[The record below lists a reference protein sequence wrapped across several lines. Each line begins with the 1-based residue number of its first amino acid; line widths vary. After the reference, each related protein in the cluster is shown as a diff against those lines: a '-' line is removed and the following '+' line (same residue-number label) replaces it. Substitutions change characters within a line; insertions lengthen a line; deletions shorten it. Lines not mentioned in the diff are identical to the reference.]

1 MRILSLQFVD
11 MRIILTMIIL
21 ALAGQCYGQ
30 TEQDIEAVK
39 STVNEFFDYLGTQDT
54 VLLKEIVFVEGQ
66 LWTVNHF
73 NEPSRIRSRF
83 FKDDMGTFNPET
95 TYREVPKSFD
105 IKIHRGMAMA
115 WVPYEFYVNDEFSH
129 CGVDIF
135 TLVKTGDRW
144 KIANCSYTLERD
156 GCQ

>member
-1 MRILSLQFVD
+1 
-11 MRIILTMIIL
+11 MIIL

-39 STVNEFFDYLGTQDT
+39 KTVNEFFTYLGTQDT
-54 VLLKEIVFVEGQ
+54 VLLKEVVFVEGQ

-73 NEPSRIRSRF
+73 NKPSRIRNRF
-83 FKDDMGTFNPET
+83 FKDDMGTFNPNT
-95 TYREVPKSFD
+95 TYREVPKSFE
-105 IKIHRGMAMA
+105 IKIHKGMAMA

-135 TLVKTGDRW
+135 TLVKTAERW
-144 KIANCSYTLERD
+144 KIANCSYTLERE